1 MEPVQPV
8 ELIENKK
15 KTQKRKRKQANEEE
29 EEKNAKWV
37 CKTIKDQLTCPV
49 CKELLKEACTL
60 SACQH
65 VFCERCIE
73 GILESSADDVIRCPV
88 CRESGEGYCSN
99 MFVCSLVE
107 TIAEQ
112 ERREVQL
119 QYGDFLAERFADDAQ
134 LQFEY
139 GKQLLGKAETSAKG
153 MGIILQCGMKGLLEA
168 QMFMGN
174 AEVAKGRHGKAIYWF
189 NSVSEACKNMASAT
203 MTDMFFDAQFA
214 LGKIYTEAIVD
225 QEKAMR
231 CLTFPADSGHGASA
245 FYLAEMMTKEHRYA
259 EAALYYRQAADT
271 GNFPKAAYHF
281 AYCNKVTKWTYMH
294 IAAIGGVTMAMVKLA
309 EEYERE
315 DIEKAVELYT
325 LAEAGGNGRAT
336 LALGMYYLSIGN
348 EANGIVRLLGADELG
363 FPRAT
368 LVLGKCYECGKG
380 VERDLETAAELYK
393 KAAFAFNAR
402 AEDFE
407 GAEKCTFFS
416 QIRFE

>member
-88 CRESGEGYCSN
+88 CRESGEGYCS
-99 MFVCSLVE
+99 
-107 TIAEQ
+107 
-112 ERREVQL
+112 
-119 QYGDFLAERFADDAQ
+119 
-134 LQFEY
+134 
-139 GKQLLGKAETSAKG
+139 KG